1 MVTMSPTA
9 TNQPPAN
16 GCEAIEGPC
25 VGHQSLSRDAGD
37 VECLR
42 TFTDRSVFCR
52 SDRSTLGG
60 LGAGHFLGLEA

>member
-42 TFTDRSVFCR
+42 TFTDRSVF
-52 SDRSTLGG
+52 
-60 LGAGHFLGLEA
+60 